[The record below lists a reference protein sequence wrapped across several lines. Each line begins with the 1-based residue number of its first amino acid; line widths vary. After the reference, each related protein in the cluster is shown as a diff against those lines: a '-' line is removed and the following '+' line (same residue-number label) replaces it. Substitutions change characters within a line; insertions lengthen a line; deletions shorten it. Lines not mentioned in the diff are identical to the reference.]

1 MPYEVRTDLAL
12 PPDETVI
19 WRYMD
24 LPKLLMLLEQKALY
38 FALVKELGDS
48 WEAVMARRVTESIA
62 HVHGPAASGDIVNL
76 FRSFPSIV
84 GVNCWYQGRGESV
97 AMWNLYTTKSYG
109 LAIKS
114 TVGRL
119 KQAFR
124 LSHQSVTIG
133 KILYED
139 HQKPHSDFLSYD
151 QLNAMMP
158 LLQKRP
164 CFKHEHELRALTVIQ
179 PDPSERRIPGELY
192 PYAPPKRGTL
202 VSVDLSTLIESIT
215 LGPDFWATPL
225 LQSAL
230 HRAGIEPP
238 QFESAILAPPTADFG
253 TF

>member
-1 MPYEVRTDLAL
+1 MPYEVRSDAVL
-12 PPDETVI
+12 PSDETVI

-76 FRSFPSIV
+76 FRSFPAIV

-97 AMWNLYTTKSYG
+97 AMWNLYTTRSYG
-109 LAIKS
+109 LAIRS

-124 LSHQSVTIG
+124 SSPQSVAIG

-139 HQKPHSDFLSYD
+139 HQKPHSSFLSFD
-151 QLNAMMP
+151 QLSAITP

-164 CFKHEHELRALTVIQ
+164 CFKHEQELRALTVIQ
-179 PDPSERRIPGELY
+179 PPSPEVPIPGEWY
-192 PYAPPKRGTL
+192 SAPVPEHGSL
-202 VSVDLSTLIESIT
+202 VPVDLEVLIDSIT

-225 LQSAL
+225 LTSAL
-230 HRAGIEPP
+230 LRAGINPP
-238 QFESAILAPPTADFG
+238 LVESTILKPPTADFG
-253 TF
+253 YS